1 MKRRLV
7 SIILAVI
14 LSVSMLAGCAGN
26 SEDVKENKDSTEVSG
41 SEQTDQEDTEETEDT
56 ANTEN
61 PADAEDNV
69 DVTDEADQVNE
80 NAVDMK
86 YTADC
91 CEVFEFEII
100 EDRLVVRTEG
110 EEPISIGYPL
120 SSDCIWYRCYVGNED
135 EVSESMSFEEV
146 KEHVEAIR
154 QDEKDGV
161 YTCWNGLGIQVQN
174 NKVTRV
180 YIIAQ

>member
-7 SIILAVI
+7 SIMLAVT

-41 SEQTDQEDTEETEDT
+41 SEQTDQEDTEDTEDT
-56 ANTEN
+56 ADTEN
-61 PADAEDNV
+61 TVDAEDNV
-69 DVTDEADQVNE
+69 DVTDEAYQADE
-80 NAVDMK
+80 NVVDMK

-110 EEPISIGYPL
+110 EEPFSIGYPL

>member
-1 MKRRLV
+1 M
-7 SIILAVI
+7 SIMLAVTLI
-14 LSVSMLAGCAGN
+14 VSMLAGCASN
-26 SEDVKENKDSTEVSG
+26 SEHVKENKDSTEVSN
-41 SEQTDQEDTEETEDT
+41 SEQTEQEDSEDT
-56 ANTEN
+56 V
-61 PADAEDNV
+61 DAEDNV
-69 DVTDEADQVNE
+69 DVTDEADQADE
-80 NAVDMK
+80 NVVDMK
-86 YTADC
+86 YAADC
-91 CEVFEFEII
+91 SEVFEFEII

-110 EEPISIGYPL
+110 EEPFSIGYPL

-135 EVSESMSFEEV
+135 EVSESMTFEEV

-154 QDEKDGV
+154 QDEKEGT